1 MTITQ
6 GHRLYPTDKDKIFET
21 MKLIDY
27 FKLSSGEFIICTPNN
42 LIASIRNHTVI
53 EHENGTI
60 SVSPSILINGTGTWH
75 GFLEKGIW
83 REI

>member
-27 FKLSSGEFIICTPNN
+27 FKLSSGEFIICTPNYYDEVKKLLN
-42 LIASIRNHTVI
+42 ECN
-53 EHENGTI
+53 
-60 SVSPSILINGTGTWH
+60 IN
-75 GFLEKGIW
+75 IN
-83 REI
+83 IIMS